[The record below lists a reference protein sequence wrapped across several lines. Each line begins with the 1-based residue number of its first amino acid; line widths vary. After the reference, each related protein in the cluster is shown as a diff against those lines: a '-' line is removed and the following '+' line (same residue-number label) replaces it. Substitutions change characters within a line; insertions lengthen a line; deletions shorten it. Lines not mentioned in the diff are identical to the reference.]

1 MMTYYDLTIPL
12 RSLVI
17 FMLFLELCCS
27 GCLLVTAW
35 QRKTLFP
42 KLMLTLCAIV
52 TGYFMIV
59 YIAEARARLRE
70 LEVPSIS
77 LWLCAQPIWL
87 PLTVLFAIM
96 VYLIFVL
103 LRELRYHRNSITRSS
118 IQEGINKLTSG
129 LCFYQDGG
137 RVTLVNHRMLQL
149 CHEIVGRD
157 LQNAVLFWEI
167 LSSGQVSDGVTR
179 LSEGS
184 CPSFRLPDGKVW
196 TFAYEDLNGIHQL
209 TAAETTQIQAV
220 TDELKEKNLQLAA
233 LNHRLRMYGE
243 NVDELTRSKER
254 LETKTRIHGELGQAL
269 LSTRRASGM
278 MELWQ
283 RSIAMLRKE
292 RLETKT
298 RIHGDLGQAL
308 LSTRRYLLDED
319 LEASGMMELWQRS
332 IAMLRKEAQLMDED
346 QPMEMLARI
355 ASHTGI
361 TTHFNGKIPEDKE
374 TQKLF
379 VQAAAEALTNAIS
392 HARAK
397 TLYIQFGSDDH
408 CDTAEFTND
417 GIRPECPI
425 TEGGGLSS
433 LRSKIE
439 AQGGTMTV
447 TGTPDFVLRVTL
459 PKTGGDLYV

>member
-17 FMLFLELCCS
+17 FMLFLELCGC

-42 KLMLTLCAIV
+42 KLMLTFCAIA

-87 PLTVLFAIM
+87 PLTVLFVIM
-96 VYLIFVL
+96 GYLIFVL
-103 LRELRYHRNSITRSS
+103 IRELRYHRNSITRSS

-149 CHEIVGRD
+149 CHDIVGRD

-167 LSSGQVSDGVTR
+167 LSSGQVREGVTR

-254 LETKTRIHGELGQAL
+254 LETKARIHGELGQAL
-269 LSTRRASGM
+269 LSTRRYLMDEDMEAAGM

-283 RSIAMLRKE
+283 RN
-292 RLETKT
+292 
-298 RIHGDLGQAL
+298 
-308 LSTRRYLLDED
+308 
-319 LEASGMMELWQRS
+319 
-332 IAMLRKEAQLMDED
+332 IAMLRKEAQLMDEE

-361 TTHFNGKIPEDKE
+361 TTLFSGEIPEDKE

-397 TLYIQFGSDDH
+397 TLYIQFGAEGY

-417 GIRPECPI
+417 GIRPEGPI

-447 TGTPDFVLRVTL
+447 TGTPDFMLRVML
-459 PKTGGDLYV
+459 PKTRRDQYV

>member
-42 KLMLTLCAIV
+42 KLMLTLCTIA

-77 LWLCAQPIWL
+77 LWLCDQPIWL
-87 PLTVLFAIM
+87 PLTVLFVIM
-96 VYLIFVL
+96 GYLVFAL

-269 LSTRRASGM
+269 LSTRR
-278 MELWQ
+278 
-283 RSIAMLRKE
+283 
-292 RLETKT
+292 
-298 RIHGDLGQAL
+298 
-308 LSTRRYLLDED
+308 YLLDED

>member
-17 FMLFLELCCS
+17 FMLFLELCGC

-42 KLMLTLCAIV
+42 KLMLTLCAIA

-70 LEVPSIS
+70 LEMPSIS

-87 PLTVLFAIM
+87 PLTVLFVIM

-103 LRELRYHRNSITRSS
+103 IRELRYHRNSITRSS

-167 LSSGQVSDGVTR
+167 LSSGQVREGVTR

-254 LETKTRIHGELGQAL
+254 LETKARIHGELGQAL
-269 LSTRRASGM
+269 LSTRR
-278 MELWQ
+278 
-283 RSIAMLRKE
+283 
-292 RLETKT
+292 
-298 RIHGDLGQAL
+298 
-308 LSTRRYLLDED
+308 YLMDED
-319 LEASGMMELWQRS
+319 MEASGMMELWQRN
-332 IAMLRKEAQLMDED
+332 IAMLRKEAQLMDEE

-361 TTHFNGKIPEDKE
+361 TTLFSGEIPEDKE

-417 GIRPECPI
+417 GIRPEGPI

-447 TGTPDFVLRVTL
+447 TGTPDFMLRVTL
-459 PKTGGDLYV
+459 PKTRGDQYV